1 MSYLER
7 LTWVV
12 LTSAL
17 FWLSVDKK
25 FSFVALAIS
34 CIGFVYFGV
43 LDYVGI
49 GVLASFALLIF
60 LYFKF
65 RFLWIEVLL
74 ILGCSGLFLHLIPGF
89 DNPKVLEKVLVS
101 PQSVPHN
108 VYFNLDKTLIPF
120 VLIFLMPTL
129 FFTKDCDYK
138 DLSIPQALLLLMAM
152 GILLFVAV
160 FLGILKPEFHIPTW
174 IFVFLWVN
182 LFFVSYVEEAFF
194 RGYFQ
199 QRFSTWLGEYPA
211 LILSSLLFAL
221 YHLKIS
227 TLLAIFAFFAGVI
240 YGLAWLWSGRVWIST
255 LFHFG
260 LNLSHLLFFTY
271 PFARG

>member
-1 MSYLER
+1 MSYLEC

-34 CIGFVYFGV
+34 CIGFVYFEV

-49 GVLASFALLIF
+49 GVLASFVLLIF

-138 DLSIPQALLLLMAM
+138 DLSIPQALLLLIAM

-271 PFARG
+271 PFAKG